1 MFKISDSKKLKNQM
15 LNWCSMKDVF
25 AFIDS
30 NGYNKKQ
37 TGAASY
43 PDYDFLAAIN
53 ALDILCC
60 NYGHA
65 LNELGNFISHESDW
79 YFGMMGYD
87 LKNEI
92 ESLESKNRDQTG
104 FPDLCF
110 FRPELIFL
118 LKSDILEI
126 HYHEGKFNKNE
137 IHKVYCQ
144 IMQMPASSNKTH
156 KQLYLNSR
164 MTKKDYL
171 AKVNAIKKHIFRGDI
186 YEVNFCQE
194 FYAENVDIAPHVFY
208 QKLADFSPAP
218 YASLYRFHNKYLIS
232 SSPERYL
239 LKKGRRV
246 ISQPMKGT
254 IKRSRDEILD
264 RKLKYKLRLDPKEV
278 AENIMI
284 VDLVRNDLAKTALRN
299 SVAVEELCGI
309 YSYSTVHQMVST
321 IRSDLNPEFNFI
333 DIIKNTFPMGSMTG
347 APKFKAMQLIERY
360 EDTKRGIYSGAAGYI
375 TPENDFD
382 FSVIIRSI
390 LYNQTNGYLS
400 FMTGSAITADSCP
413 EFEYKECYLKAKA
426 VFEALK

>member
-1 MFKISDSKKLKNQM
+1 M
-15 LNWCSMKDVF
+15 LNWCGRKEVF

-37 TGAASY
+37 TGAACY
-43 PDYDFLAAIN
+43 PDFDFLAAIY

-65 LNELGNFISHESDW
+65 LSELSNFISNQSDW
-79 YFGMMGYD
+79 YFGMLGYD

-92 ESLESKNRDQTG
+92 ECLESKNIDQTG

-110 FRPELIFL
+110 FRPGLIFL
-118 LKSDILEI
+118 LKNGTLEI
-126 HYHEGKFNKNE
+126 HYHEENFNKNE
-137 IHKVYCQ
+137 IYEVYCE
-144 IMQMPASSNKTH
+144 IMQTQFSSDDVNRK
-156 KQLYLNSR
+156 LYLNSR
-164 MTKKDYL
+164 ITKKDYL
-171 AKVNAIKKHIFRGDI
+171 HKVNALKKHIFRGDI

-194 FYAENVDIAPHVFY
+194 FYAENVNIVPTVFY
-208 QKLADFSPAP
+208 QRLADFSPAP
-218 YASLYRFHNKYLIS
+218 YASLYRFYDKFLIS

-239 LKKGRRV
+239 LKKGMKI

-254 IKRSRDEILD
+254 IGRSKNESLD
-264 RKLKYKLRLDPKEV
+264 RKFRHKLRHDPKEI

-299 SVAVEELCGI
+299 SVTVEELCGI

-321 IRSDLNPEFNFI
+321 IRSDLNPAFNFI

-347 APKFKAMQLIERY
+347 APKFRAMQLIEKY

-390 LYNQTNGYLS
+390 LYNQTNRYLS
-400 FMTGSAITADSCP
+400 FMTGSAITANSSP
-413 EFEYKECYLKAKA
+413 EYEHTECILKAKA
-426 VFEALK
+426 IFNALK